1 MRAIWLVAGLSCV
14 GVGGI
19 GLVVPGLPTTVFFIM
34 AAWCFSRSSRRLENW
49 VLNLPGIGPMVRDYR
64 SGLGMPRRAKVLA
77 ISCIVVAA
85 GSSALFLIDHLA
97 VRLVVA
103 AVGLVGVWYVGS
115 RVPTRERVL
124 AEGGPELGAD
134 EPATSSASPPP
145 GPRQRRSARRAGR
158 RPPERGPAPGR
169 RRTPRG

>member
-19 GLVVPGLPTTVFFIM
+19 GIVVPGLPTTVFFIM

-64 SGLGMPRRAKVLA
+64 AGLGMPRRAKVFA

-85 GSSALFLIDHLA
+85 GSSALFLISNPAIQL
-97 VRLVVA
+97 LVA
-103 AVGLVGVWYVGS
+103 ALGLVGVWYVGR
-115 RVPTRERVL
+115 RVPTRETVL
-124 AEGGPELGAD
+124 AERA
-134 EPATSSASPPP
+134 ASI
-145 GPRQRRSARRAGR
+145 
-158 RPPERGPAPGR
+158 
-169 RRTPRG
+169 